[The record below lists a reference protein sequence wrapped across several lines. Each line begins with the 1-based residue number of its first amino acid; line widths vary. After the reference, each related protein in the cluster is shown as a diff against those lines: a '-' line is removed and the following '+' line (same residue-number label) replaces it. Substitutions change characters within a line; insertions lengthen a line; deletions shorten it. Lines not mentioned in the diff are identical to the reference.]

1 MGLPDNWPAEL
12 NSIWNTHINMCI
24 VYEQGVHSTGELV
37 ENKKKNIKRERKN
50 VQYQFQ
56 CVIHQAIG
64 LMYSRLSSYLALC
77 PLRAFPFSLS

>member
-37 ENKKKNIKRERKN
+37 ENKKKTSSEREKMCSTN
-50 VQYQFQ
+50 SN
-56 CVIHQAIG
+56 A
-64 LMYSRLSSYLALC
+64 
-77 PLRAFPFSLS
+77 